1 MIKVEVESYCHNGC
15 RAFEAD
21 VETVTNFYISNVSLE
36 KNLASNDTIIR
47 CANRNLCKQLVRYLE
62 RSNNHAD

>member
-1 MIKVEVESYCHNGC
+1 MIRVEVESYCNNGC

-21 VETVTNFYISNVSLE
+21 VEIPTRFYGIPPSYETNPI
-36 KNLASNDTIIR
+36 NDTIIR

-62 RSNNHAD
+62 RSNNHAK

>member
-21 VETVTNFYISNVSLE
+21 VEEPTALYSNDSYFTDTVT
-36 KNLASNDTIIR
+36 KDTIIR
-47 CANRNLCKQLVRYLE
+47 CRNRKLCKQLVRYLE
-62 RSNNHAD
+62 RSNDHAD